1 MECIYTHKFSGT
13 CLEKINMIKKLETTA
28 LPGLALHR
36 FGTRITFMAALCQ
49 PYLEAPSVLLTSLHP
64 LSSIYPN
71 TNAEAKN
78 ER

>member
-1 MECIYTHKFSGT
+1 
-13 CLEKINMIKKLETTA
+13 MIKNLETTA
-28 LPGLALHR
+28 LPGPELHR
-36 FGTRITFMAALCQ
+36 FGTRVTYMAALCQ
-49 PYLEAPSVLLTSLHP
+49 LTPSVLLTFLHP